1 MSYCL
6 TSNHVHLLLRAC
18 DPEELASFMQLVAGG
33 MAQAYNL
40 RKRRQGAFWSDRYH
54 ATMIEDGEHLWRC
67 LRYIDLNMVR
77 AGVVEHPSE
86 WEWTGWG
93 ELMGERRRNKLLN
106 MAAVLAALDVSELDV
121 FRLRHREQ
129 VENALRVHEL
139 DREPRWS
146 ESVAIGGSAY
156 TECIARELRRD
167 YTRKRLDRRARADGA
182 WVLRENTENYG
193 AEKASGK

>member
-1 MSYCL
+1 
-6 TSNHVHLLLRAC
+6 
-18 DPEELASFMQLVAGG
+18 MQLVAGG